1 MQIAVNQKKLLFLF
15 CFLVSV
21 SFAEALSVGSPYSK
35 KVAQVSLDTQ
45 KSLEESGAVTKGQA
59 HATAGSANSAGS
71 ANATASIKKTE
82 FAVPPQFKDDEY
94 AIFLDESYKIFKTK
108 KFEKL
113 ELTEAC
119 FAKSAR
125 PKCMAYEFAQ
135 IRPKKL
141 EMKAPGLNN
150 MSAIHCDEVG
160 GRNLLAL
167 DNKNN
172 QYNFCRF
179 DDGSMVNSWSMH
191 YKFFP
196 AKTVQ

>member
-1 MQIAVNQKKLLFLF
+1 MQINTGLLFVF
-15 CFLVSV
+15 SFLGFLPSV
-21 SFAEALSVGSPYSK
+21 FAASVGTPYAK

-45 KSLEESGAVTKGQA
+45 KSLEDSNGPAKPAASSAASTSAAATSAKKG
-59 HATAGSANSAGS
+59 
-71 ANATASIKKTE
+71 E
-82 FAVPPQFKDDEY
+82 FAVPPSFKDDEY
-94 AIFLDESYKIFKTK
+94 AIFLEESYKIFKTK

-113 ELTEAC
+113 ELTESC
-119 FAKSAR
+119 FKKSAK
-125 PKCMAYEFAQ
+125 PKCMAYEFSQ

-141 EMKAPGLNN
+141 EMKAPGMNN

-196 AKTVQ
+196 TKSVQ